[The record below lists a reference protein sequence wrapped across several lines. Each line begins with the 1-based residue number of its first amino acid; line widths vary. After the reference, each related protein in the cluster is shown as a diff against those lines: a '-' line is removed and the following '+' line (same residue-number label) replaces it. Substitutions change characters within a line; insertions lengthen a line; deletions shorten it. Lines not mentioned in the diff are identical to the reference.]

1 MRRIVRRIA
10 LPMACFILTGAG
22 AAQAQ
27 GDPEQGEKVFAKCQA
42 CHAVDE
48 AENGVG
54 PHLVDI
60 FGREAGSLEDYRYSS
75 ALEDSSIV
83 WEDETI
89 AEYVKAP
96 RDLVPGTKMVFA
108 GLKDDEEI
116 ADLLAYLHAA
126 NGG

>member
-1 MRRIVRRIA
+1 MRRIGRRIA
-10 LPMACFILTGAG
+10 LPMACFMLAGAG

-27 GDPEQGEKVFAKCQA
+27 GDPAEGEKVFAKCQA

-75 ALEDSSIV
+75 ALEDSGIV

-89 AEYVKAP
+89 SEYVKAP
-96 RDLVPGTKMVFA
+96 KDLVPGTKMVFA
-108 GLKDDEEI
+108 GIKDDEEI

>member
-1 MRRIVRRIA
+1 MRWIGWRIA
-10 LPMACFILTGAG
+10 LPMACFMLTGAG

-27 GDPEQGEKVFAKCQA
+27 GDPAQGEKVFAKCQA
-42 CHAVDE
+42 CHAVEE
-48 AENGVG
+48 AENKIG
-54 PHLVDI
+54 PHLVDL

-75 ALEDSSIV
+75 ALKDSGIV

>member
-1 MRRIVRRIA
+1 MRRIGSRVA
-10 LPMACFILTGAG
+10 LPMACFLLTGAG
-22 AAQAQ
+22 AAQGQ
-27 GDPEQGEKVFAKCQA
+27 GDPEQGEKVYAKCQA
-42 CHAVDE
+42 CHAIDE
-48 AENGVG
+48 AENTIG

-60 FGREAGSLEDYRYSS
+60 FGREAGSLEDFRYSN
-75 ALEDSSIV
+75 ALKESGIV

-89 AEYVKAP
+89 AEYVRAP
-96 RDLVPGTKMVFA
+96 KSLVPGTKMMFA